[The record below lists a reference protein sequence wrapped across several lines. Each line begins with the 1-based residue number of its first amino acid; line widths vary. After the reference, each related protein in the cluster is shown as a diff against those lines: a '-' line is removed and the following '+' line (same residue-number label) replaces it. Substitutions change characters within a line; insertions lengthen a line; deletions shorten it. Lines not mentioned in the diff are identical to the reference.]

1 MNIRK
6 RILTQLFCSKIDCPR
21 FSFTRTWRSA
31 ASSAS
36 RPSGTRKISGLTR
49 PRIRWRNIFL
59 NYLPH
64 LFKQAIIGIFFP
76 ILPFQNTD
84 VKFSIILK
92 LSVYQ
97 KHFPRLIRLKLS
109 PFRSNL
115 NNICLPKRSI
125 LFQTADVTKVYSCLF
140 CQKLFAN
147 FLSAN
152 ACARVH
158 TRSFECQVGNYC
170 HINVGLH
177 CKQGSLC
184 LQTIFH
190 LQWSIQTE
198 CNMQYIVSDYFE

>member
-97 KHFPRLIRLKLS
+97 NHFPRLIRLKLS

-115 NNICLPKRSI
+115 NNICLPGHIGDSWGHHESHCEAFQRLVGIDVDRI
-125 LFQTADVTKVYSCLF
+125 L
-140 CQKLFAN
+140 KL
-147 FLSAN
+147 
-152 ACARVH
+152 ARWMTTFVNQ
-158 TRSFECQVGNYC
+158 RWDRRDNCC
-170 HINVGLH
+170 HNL
-177 CKQGSLC
+177 
-184 LQTIFH
+184 T
-190 LQWSIQTE
+190 
-198 CNMQYIVSDYFE
+198 